1 VVLLQ
6 IQTTYFSTNDS
17 NGLVDLDKQVDG
29 IACMLVADVVDDD
42 MNDAVALEMVGIPY
56 SSTYLHLLQSTAD
69 VIHND
74 VLKQAEEVIP
84 QAYHVPSLFLP
95 STCLLSKTS
104 IHFQHTSSHSQYSYH
119 LAPYSVHDTFQSH
132 SQTISIHQ
140 QN

>member
-1 VVLLQ
+1 MVLRQ

-17 NGLVDLDKQVDG
+17 SGLVDLDKQVDG
-29 IACMLVADVVDDD
+29 IACMLVVDVVDDD
-42 MNDAVALEMVGIPY
+42 MNEVVALEMVGNPY
-56 SSTYLHLLQSTAD
+56 SSTYSHLLQSTAD

-95 STCLLSKTS
+95 STCLLSTTL
-104 IHFQHTSSHSQYSYH
+104 IHFQQTSSHSQYSYH
-119 LAPYSVHDTFQSH
+119 LAPYSVHDTFQSQ